1 MLYIPSIAV
10 ISQYFHARRA
20 LAMTVVAAGSSLG
33 AVVHPVM
40 LNNTLPKLGFAT
52 AARANAGLIA
62 GLLLIACPMMR
73 LRFPPPSDE
82 GGLKDMWRAAKRFA
96 RDPPYVFG
104 AIG

>member
-20 LAMTVVAAGSSLG
+20 LAMTVVAAGSSFG
-33 AVVHPVM
+33 AVIHPLM
-40 LNNTLPKLGFAT
+40 LNNTLPQLGFAT

-73 LRFPPPSDE
+73 QRFPPPVDK
-82 GGLKDMWRAAKRFA
+82 GDTDMWYSAKKFA

-104 AIG
+104 VLG